1 MEMHEYLDALS
12 GQIRS
17 GRARQ
22 AVREELEAH
31 ILDQAQAYADSGMEE
46 QEALEQAVRQMGDP
60 VEVGIDMDRI
70 HRPRNGWKYLGI
82 IAVLSAAGLLAQY
95 ICIYRFGGD
104 TLTGNSVGIQAFYRQ
119 CAYTLT
125 GLAVMAGLYFC
136 DYSLLSRYAKPAGAL
151 FIAVTAVVCMPGFAP
166 VVAGAH
172 AYLKVIL
179 YMFIPLYGGILYR
192 YRGSGIRGYVC
203 ALFWLGAAAWLAL
216 CRIRGGISVT
226 IDVLFVCALLLVL
239 SLYRNWYGIRRRA
252 LPAAATCALAACLG
266 AGVALNLSDYQLR
279 RLEVILNPRF
289 ADRAYGYQ
297 TDVAREIAGRL
308 KLVGGQMPERTP
320 IHRLPGVQYDYALL
334 QTASVWGWLAAGVL
348 LAILALFLV
357 SLFIMVKRQKNQ
369 LGQMI
374 GFGCAA
380 ILALESARYLLY
392 NLGLGLMPAAGLPFL
407 TYGRLHT
414 VAVYA
419 LFGILLSIYR
429 YQDLIW
435 ETGNHRKSQGRGM
448 TWGVGKY
455 RIYIERADS

>member
-31 ILDQAQAYADSGMEE
+31 IRDQAQTYVDSGMEE

-70 HRPRNGWKYLGI
+70 HRPRNGWKFLGV
-82 IAVLSAAGLLAQY
+82 IAALSAAGLLAQY
-95 ICIYRFGGD
+95 ICIYRYGGSE
-104 TLTGNSVGIQAFYRQ
+104 LTGNSITIQAFYRQ
-119 CAYTLT
+119 CAYTLM

-136 DYSLLSRYAKPAGAL
+136 DYSLLSRYAKAAGAL
-151 FIAVTAVVCMPGFAP
+151 FIAAVAIVCMPGLAP

-172 AYLKVIL
+172 SYIKVIM
-179 YMFIPLYGGILYR
+179 YVFIPLYGGILYC

-203 ALFWLGAAAWLAL
+203 ALLWLGAAAWLAL

-226 IDVLFVCALLLVL
+226 IDVLFVCSLLLIM
-239 SLYRNWYGIRRRA
+239 SLYRNWYGIRYRA

-266 AGVALNLSDYQLR
+266 AGVALNLSDYQLPG
-279 RLEVILNPRF
+279 LEVILNPQS

-297 TDVAREIAGRL
+297 TGVAREIAGRL
-308 KLVGGQMPERTP
+308 ELVGGQMPERTP

-369 LGQMI
+369 LGQMV

-392 NLGLGLMPAAGLPFL
+392 NLGLGLMPAAGIPFL

-435 ETGNHRKSQGRGM
+435 ETGNRRKGSRRTM
-448 TWGVGKY
+448 AWGVGKY
-455 RIYIERADS
+455 RIRIERADG